1 VTDPRDLPAVHLL
14 AAQPQLTE
22 SRAAY
27 GDALV
32 TAASREVLSETR
44 AALLAGRDGAAVA
57 ELAMAVQARL
67 TEWTAPRPRRV
78 INATGVILHTNLG
91 RAPVSAAAARAMAE
105 ASAGYSDLEYDLASG
120 ERGSRHTLVADLACR
135 VTGAEAA
142 LVVNNN
148 AGATLL
154 VLSALARDRGVVV
167 SRGQLVEIGGGF
179 RVPTV
184 MAAGGAR
191 LVEVGT
197 TNRTYVDDYRAALDD
212 SVALLLRVHTS
223 NYRLSGFVHEV
234 GLAEL
239 VALGRAAGLPVVDD
253 LGSGSL
259 LDTAA
264 FGLARE
270 PMVQESIAAGA
281 DLVAFSGDK
290 LLGGPQAGLILGRRE
305 LVERLRRH
313 PFTRALRPG
322 KDVLAGLHATLLHY
336 LLGEAT
342 TAIPVWRMIAAPVE
356 EITARAGSW
365 RAALQANGVAVELL
379 PGQSTVGGGSLP
391 GETLATTLVTLRGP
405 APDALVAA
413 LRRAAVPVVGRIQD
427 ERVVLDPRT
436 VLPGEDEALLGA
448 VIGAFPAQTF

>member
-1 VTDPRDLPAVHLL
+1 
-14 AAQPQLTE
+14 
-22 SRAAY
+22 
-27 GDALV
+27 
-32 TAASREVLSETR
+32 
-44 AALLAGRDGAAVA
+44 
-57 ELAMAVQARL
+57 
-67 TEWTAPRPRRV
+67 
-78 INATGVILHTNLG
+78 
-91 RAPVSAAAARAMAE
+91 
-105 ASAGYSDLEYDLASG
+105 
-120 ERGSRHTLVADLACR
+120 
-135 VTGAEAA
+135 
-142 LVVNNN
+142 
-148 AGATLL
+148 
-154 VLSALARDRGVVV
+154 
-167 SRGQLVEIGGGF
+167 
-179 RVPTV
+179 
-184 MAAGGAR
+184 
-191 LVEVGT
+191 
-197 TNRTYVDDYRAALDD
+197 
-212 SVALLLRVHTS
+212 
-223 NYRLSGFVHEV
+223 V